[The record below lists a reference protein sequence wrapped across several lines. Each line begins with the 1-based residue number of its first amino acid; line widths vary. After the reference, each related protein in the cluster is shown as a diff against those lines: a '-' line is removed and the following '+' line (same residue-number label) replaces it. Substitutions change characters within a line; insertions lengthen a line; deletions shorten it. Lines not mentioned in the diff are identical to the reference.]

1 MSEVLASLKK
11 IGGNGEQYTETVLW
25 TNPSPSNNFAA
36 QTITLSDSLSNY
48 KYIGIRFKI
57 HNTHAS
63 TPNATGIMLVSEF
76 VQNRKNTGTDRRNI
90 LVASQ
95 NINNATMARNAWYDS
110 DTSIEFSVAYQ
121 ISSTNTNTSYVIPLE
136 ILGINELAHGT
147 IYEHYATGYF
157 TNTVRSVDLGFVPK
171 YVFCAN
177 GGSASGSNN
186 SNIIIYDANVST
198 TQFKFI
204 ANGTEE
210 MRNIGTIGSTVQFS
224 MEGTVIGMNPNT
236 TITNFVNSHRQYVA
250 IGYDN
255 Q

>member
-1 MSEVLASLKK
+1 MAEVLASLKK
-11 IGGNGEQYTETVLW
+11 IGGSGEQYTETVLW
-25 TNPSPSNNFAA
+25 TNPSPSSNFAA

-95 NINNATMARNAWYDS
+95 NTNNATMARNAWYVS

-136 ILGINELAHGT
+136 ILGINELAHQTVVGKYAVTDIQKITANTVATFATRGKALAIWFTFGNRSSSVLQALTNVNPTTGEINNNEVYYAYYSGT
-147 IYEHYATGYF
+147 SQLGQWTLT
-157 TNTVRSVDLGFVPK
+157 TNTFIVTDNSIST
-171 YVFCAN
+171 
-177 GGSASGSNN
+177 SAALSSSDRWG
-186 SNIIIYDANVST
+186 Y
-198 TQFKFI
+198 
-204 ANGTEE
+204 
-210 MRNIGTIGSTVQFS
+210 
-224 MEGTVIGMNPNT
+224 
-236 TITNFVNSHRQYVA
+236 
-250 IGYDN
+250 IGYTYE
-255 Q
+255 

>member
-1 MSEVLASLKK
+1 MAEVLASLKK
-11 IGGNGEQYTETVLW
+11 IGGNGEQYTETSLW
-25 TNPSPSNNFAA
+25 TNPSPTADFAA
-36 QTITLSDSLSNY
+36 QTITLSDSISKY
-48 KYIGIRFKI
+48 KYIGIKYCYAKTSTDI
-57 HNTHAS
+57 IS
-63 TPNATGIMLVSEF
+63 TPIYKTEDLRASVLDNGTTHNVIILGVENANNYGFGRF
-76 VQNRKNTGTDRRNI
+76 VGY
-90 LVASQ
+90 V
-95 NINNATMARNAWYDS
+95 S
-110 DTSIEFSVAYQ
+110 DTSIKFTIAYRLNVA
-121 ISSTNTNTSYVIPLE
+121 STLTNAVIPLE
-136 ILGINELAHGT
+136 ILGINELAHGK

-210 MRNIGTIGSTVQFS
+210 MQNIGTIGSAVQFS

-236 TITNFVNSHRQYVA
+236 TITNFMNSHRQYVA